1 MSTKTKTRRL
11 FTAHFVKERETKG
24 AIRYQEVVSA
34 TDTTPIDVGSGALI
48 GILYIRKS
56 ALGGKRPKRL
66 IVRVRQPE
74 VTV

>member
-1 MSTKTKTRRL
+1 MAM
-11 FTAHFVKERETKG
+11 FTAHFAKERETKG

-34 TDTTPIDVGSGALI
+34 TDPTPASIGNGALI
-48 GILYIRKS
+48 GALYIRKS